1 LSISERQLS
10 IARSDDILHSIPSA
24 EQYIFECCSHLPNVN
39 DQSAILEKLTC
50 TQGIV
55 HAIQMDQDISNL
67 IAAEEESVRSMT
79 GIDVVNKAYKMAMDK
94 DVRICIFC
102 DKTLPRE
109 ETSTMLL
116 EDSVGNVMGAMLP
129 PCKIHEYKDRKDVI
143 WVSEDFIIFPEVQG
157 VGKERFVLLPMHYD
171 GLDEKDGCCDVVMC
185 SPAPSSDAILKRYY
199 GRNVSEKTSTLV
211 IAYNLVCKC

>member
-1 LSISERQLS
+1 MDPQDAVI
-10 IARSDDILHSIPSA
+10 
-24 EQYIFECCSHLPNVN
+24 
-39 DQSAILEKLTC
+39 EKLKC
-50 TQGIV
+50 THGIV
-55 HAIQMDQDISNL
+55 HAIQMDSDISNT

-79 GIDVVNKAYKMAMDK
+79 GIDVVNKAYRMAMEK

-116 EDSVGNVMGAMLP
+116 EDSLGNVMGAMLP
-129 PCKIHEYKDRKDVI
+129 PCKIHEYKDRSDVI
-143 WVSEDFIIFPEVQG
+143 WVSDDFIIFPEVQG

-171 GLDEKDGCCDVVMC
+171 GLDEDDGCCDVVMC

-211 IAYNLVCKC
+211 IAYNTVCKC